1 MTPAEGAP
9 APGPIALRELPWHQP
24 AGHHESFSRYVVGL
38 EDSGA
43 SIDVRWSRCAPGGSV
58 DSHAHEA
65 AEHVYVFLSGTG
77 SVTADR
83 HTYEVTGEMA
93 LYVPPATEHSLR
105 ATGAADLVFLVVTSP
120 SGALPR

>member
-1 MTPAEGAP
+1 MTPPESAP
-9 APGPIALRELPWHQP
+9 EPGPVALGELPWHLP

-58 DSHAHEA
+58 DSHTHEA

-77 SVTADR
+77 SVTTD
-83 HTYEVTGEMA
+83 HQTYAVTGEMA
-93 LYVPPATEHSLR
+93 LYVPPGTEHSLR

>member
-1 MTPAEGAP
+1 MTPGRGAP
-9 APGPIALRELPWHQP
+9 AAGPISFAELPWHQP

-38 EDSGA
+38 EDAGA
-43 SIDVRWSRCAPGGSV
+43 PIDVRWSRSRPGGSV
-58 DSHAHEA
+58 DSHAHGD

-77 SVTADR
+77 SVTLDQR
-83 HTYEVTGEMA
+83 TYAVEGETA

-105 ATGAADLVFLVVTSP
+105 ATGSEDLVFLVVTSP

>member
-1 MTPAEGAP
+1 MTTGKGAP
-9 APGPIALRELPWHQP
+9 AAGPVVLGELPWHQP
-24 AGHHESFSRYVVGL
+24 AGHHDSVSRYVVGL
-38 EDSGA
+38 EDAGA

-58 DSHAHEA
+58 DSHAHED

-77 SVTADR
+77 SVTLDHR
-83 HTYEVTGEMA
+83 MYPVEGETA

-105 ATGAADLVFLVVTSP
+105 TNGSEDLVFLVVTSP